1 MTQELPTIADEIRAG
16 KWSGLIPEVYALKE
30 VVENSRRWHKN
41 DSVFDHTLR
50 AMDGLDDVLEKA
62 GETVHTYLGQVVGRY
77 SRKDLLYLA
86 LLFHDLGKKD
96 TLCVVDG
103 FTNAPDHESVG
114 AKQAVPILARLGL
127 TEDERDHVVAL
138 IQNHGATFSIVDP
151 GNDRLEEQI
160 AEIREQYG
168 DVFVEIILLSMADA
182 LGSQIGET
190 DPAEFAFRMRTYE
203 GILGR
208 I

>member
-1 MTQELPTIADEIRAG
+1 MIQELPIIADDIRAG
-16 KWSGLIPEVYALKE
+16 KWSGKIPEVYALKE

-62 GETVHTYLGQVVGRY
+62 GEAVNSYLGQVVGRY

-96 TLCVVDG
+96 TLRVVDG
-103 FTNAPDHESVG
+103 FTKAPDHESVG
-114 AKQAVPILARLGL
+114 AEQAAPILSRLGL
-127 TEDERDHVVAL
+127 AENERDHVVAL
-138 IQNHGATFSIVDP
+138 IRNHGATFSIVDP
-151 GNDRLEEQI
+151 GNDRLEVRME
-160 AEIREQYG
+160 ESRKRHG
-168 DVFVEIILLSMADA
+168 DTFVEIILLSMADA

-203 GILGR
+203 GVLER
-208 I
+208 V

>member
-1 MTQELPTIADEIRAG
+1 MFQELPINAADVRDG
-16 KWSGLIPEVYALKE
+16 KWSGEIPEVYALRD

-41 DSVFDHTLR
+41 DSVFDHSLR

-77 SRKDLLYLA
+77 SRKELLYLA

-96 TLCVVDG
+96 TLRVVDG
-103 FTNAPDHESVG
+103 FTQAPDHESVG
-114 AKQAVPILARLGL
+114 AEQAVPILSRLGL
-127 TEDERDHVVAL
+127 TEEESDYVVVL
-138 IQNHGATFSIVDP
+138 IRNHGVTFSAVTP
-151 GNDRLEEQI
+151 QNDRQEEQI
-160 AEIREQYG
+160 SEIREQYG

-190 DPAEFAFRMRTYE
+190 DPTEFIFRIRTYE
-203 GILGR
+203 GILER